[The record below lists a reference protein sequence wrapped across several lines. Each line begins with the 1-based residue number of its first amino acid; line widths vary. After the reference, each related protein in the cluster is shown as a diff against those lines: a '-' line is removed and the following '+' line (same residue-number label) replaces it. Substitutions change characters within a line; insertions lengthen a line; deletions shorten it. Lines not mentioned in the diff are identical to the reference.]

1 MSEQEQ
7 IENKLIDKT
16 IQRRNILL
24 EEAKEEA
31 ENILRRA
38 EAEKKRI
45 ETQTE
50 DTIQSIIGGELR
62 AVHDRIVGGAQLQ
75 GRKQVMEARA
85 EVVNKVFQQV
95 EEEIKNVVKGP
106 DYKNILVNLAQESIE
121 TLEEDC
127 IIYANK
133 EDTEHLKSVMEQ
145 LPTGKKVKIETS
157 PVDIV
162 GGITVVNMKGTK
174 TIYNTLDSRLKE
186 IKDKLTADV
195 AEKLGVI

>member
-38 EAEKKRI
+38 EAEKNRI

-95 EEEIKNVVKGP
+95 GEEIKNVVKGP

-133 EDTEHLKSVMEQ
+133 EDTEYLKSVMEQ

>member
-133 EDTEHLKSVMEQ
+133 EDTEYLKSVMEQ